1 MSEEVKI
8 DWSPATDDQ
17 LSELYDALYERN
29 GLLAQSLDSMHF
41 RVNLGTRSAKVEAFK
56 DDILHPTKALVDSIL
71 DEISRRRRQR
81 SGHE

>member
-17 LSELYDALYERN
+17 LSELYDALYDRN
-29 GLLAQSLDSMHF
+29 ALLVKSLDSMHF
-41 RVNLGTRSAKVEAFK
+41 RVNLGTRLARVEAFK

-71 DEISRRRRQR
+71 DEVSRRRQQPR
-81 SGHE
+81 